1 MSGKDEVNP
10 LAPKESFKAETN
22 RFEGEISC
30 LGLSEIIQLNVHNR
44 FSGCIEVHDEERQ
57 GLIFLRDGEIVHAE
71 QEGIL
76 GEAAFYEIVSWPGGR
91 FSLQENVATTRSTIK
106 KSCQF
111 LILEAHRLMDERRR
125 RADPAAPPPARRP
138 AAATAADTPAATA
151 AKPTSAAV
159 LLEKLRG
166 IPGVAYAVLLDKE
179 GGRIGDDR
187 YEAEVLAGQ
196 ALYVA
201 MVGRQLG
208 EKLQAGEIR
217 SAVVQGTTGHLLL
230 FALKN
235 HFIAVLVRS
244 EAQVGAIESEV
255 RKALAAPR

>member
-1 MSGKDEVNP
+1 MSGKGEVNP
-10 LAPKESFKAETN
+10 LAPNGSSKAETN

-30 LGLSEIIQLNVHNR
+30 LGLSEIIQLNANNR
-44 FSGCIEVHDEERQ
+44 FSGCIEVHDERRQ

-71 QEGIL
+71 QGGIV
-76 GEAAFYEIVSWPGGR
+76 GEAAFYDILSWPGGR

-106 KSCQF
+106 KSCHF

-125 RADPAAPPPARRP
+125 RADPAAPLPAPRP
-138 AAATAADTPAATA
+138 AAATAAVTVAATA
-151 AKPTSAAV
+151 AKSTSAAA

-166 IPGVAYAVLLDKE
+166 IPGVAYAVLAGKD
-179 GGRIGDDR
+179 GARIGEDR

-235 HFIAVLVRS
+235 HFVAVLVRS
-244 EAQVGAIESEV
+244 EAQVGVIESEV